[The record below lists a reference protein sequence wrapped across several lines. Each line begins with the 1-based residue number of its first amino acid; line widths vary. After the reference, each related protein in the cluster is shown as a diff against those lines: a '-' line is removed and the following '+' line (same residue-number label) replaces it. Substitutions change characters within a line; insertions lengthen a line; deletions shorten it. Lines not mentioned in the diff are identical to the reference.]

1 MKKGMWVAFGFL
13 LAASL
18 GQAAP
23 QGIRGTESPITKNL
37 QRQAPRLSPA
47 TRHQLAGK
55 GEVN

>member
-1 MKKGMWVAFGFL
+1 MKKGMWMAFGFL

-47 TRHQLAGK
+47 TRPI
-55 GEVN
+55 EVN